1 MQDNPRGIAYTEL
14 MKVCEHYFGKPRST
28 GGSHAVFK
36 TPWPGD
42 PRVNIQNDHGRAKPY
57 QVRQV
62 LAAIEKKGGDGKMST
77 AIDTARYS
85 FRVTWSA
92 EDDEFVATC
101 VEFPSLSWLAGT
113 PELALSGLRNLVS
126 DVVADLLASGE
137 AVPEPLSTRHY
148 SGKFQLRL
156 GEDLH
161 RRLAMEAAEQS
172 TSLNQYV
179 VQKLAAVS

>member
-1 MQDNPRGIAYTEL
+1 
-14 MKVCEHYFGKPRST
+14 
-28 GGSHAVFK
+28 
-36 TPWPGD
+36 
-42 PRVNIQNDHGRAKPY
+42 
-57 QVRQV
+57 
-62 LAAIEKKGGDGKMST
+62 MST

-137 AVPEPLSTRHY
+137 AVPEPLSTRQY

-179 VQKLAAVS
+179 VRKLATAS

>member
-1 MQDNPRGIAYTEL
+1 
-14 MKVCEHYFGKPRST
+14 
-28 GGSHAVFK
+28 
-36 TPWPGD
+36 
-42 PRVNIQNDHGRAKPY
+42 
-57 QVRQV
+57 
-62 LAAIEKKGGDGKMST
+62 MST

-137 AVPEPLSTRHY
+137 AVPEPLSTRQY
-148 SGKFQLRL
+148 SGKFQLRSARICT
-156 GEDLH
+156 DAWPWK
-161 RRLAMEAAEQS
+161 RQS
-172 TSLNQYV
+172 SPPPD
-179 VQKLAAVS
+179 S

>member
-1 MQDNPRGIAYTEL
+1 M
-14 MKVCEHYFGKPRST
+14 
-28 GGSHAVFK
+28 
-36 TPWPGD
+36 
-42 PRVNIQNDHGRAKPY
+42 
-57 QVRQV
+57 
-62 LAAIEKKGGDGKMST
+62 
-77 AIDTARYS
+77 
-85 FRVTWSA
+85 
-92 EDDEFVATC
+92 
-101 VEFPSLSWLAGT
+101 
-113 PELALSGLRNLVS
+113 SGLRNLVS

-137 AVPEPLSTRHY
+137 AVPEPLSTRQY

>member
-1 MQDNPRGIAYTEL
+1 
-14 MKVCEHYFGKPRST
+14 
-28 GGSHAVFK
+28 
-36 TPWPGD
+36 
-42 PRVNIQNDHGRAKPY
+42 
-57 QVRQV
+57 
-62 LAAIEKKGGDGKMST
+62 MST

-101 VEFPSLSWLAGT
+101 VEFPSLSWLDGT

-126 DVVADLLASGE
+126 EVVADLLASGE
-137 AVPEPLSTRHY
+137 AV
-148 SGKFQLRL
+148 QLRL

-179 VQKLAAVS
+179 VRKLASVS